1 MANKL
6 YEESSVSA
14 IATAIRNQNGSNNTY
29 TIAQMAPAIN
39 ALSFD
44 ITNSII
50 KKYKATTNTISAR
63 TFVEFVNG
71 GMGSS
76 NGTDTRLSTVNG
88 SYVNSSAIA
97 IGEDEVFI
105 IYNNGDSLHGMI
117 CYIEG
122 SNITVGAD
130 AELYSGSDFYYNGGA
145 SMAQLDSDGL
155 TRRVF
160 VTFLVNDP
168 LGDYDVY
175 GLVCNITDTI
185 THGSATKLSD
195 TTFYIALTNTICLD
209 GSKIFILC
217 ARTQNRYAYG
227 VVCNVSGTTIS
238 RICESQLT
246 SQSNG
251 NVSPRAHKLSS
262 SSVFVT
268 HSVNNY
274 LYGMICTISSN
285 SITPGT
291 DTQLTTVEYTNYTT
305 SIGTLEAGTKLF
317 LVAPYKVTGVEDPW
331 FCLGAMICN
340 ISGNTITHGTHT
352 QLLNYDYT
360 YQSANVAVLS
370 PTKVF
375 ISHRSPGSTPNRLY
389 GMECTISGDTI
400 TPGTDYRLSSDS
412 SSTYINNCPVTL
424 DSDRVFISHRA
435 YPSNSKLYGV
445 VVGASKTIKLPET
458 KIDGVTKEQCTTSTA
473 GDVWEW
479 NQLIQA

>member
-14 IATAIRNQNGSNNTY
+14 IATAIRNQNGSNSTY
-29 TIAQMAPAIN
+29 TVAQMAPAIN

-71 GMGSS
+71 EMGSS

-105 IYNNGDSLHGMI
+105 IYNNGNSLHGMI

-130 AELYSGSDFYYNGGA
+130 AELYSGSDLYYNGGA

-155 TRRVF
+155 TKRVF

-195 TTFYIALTNTICLD
+195 TTFYIAFTNTICLD

-217 ARTQNRYAYG
+217 VRRQNRYAYG

-238 RICESQLT
+238 RVCESQLT
-246 SQSNG
+246 SQPNG
-251 NVSPRAHKLSS
+251 NVSPDAHKLSS
-262 SSVFVT
+262 SSVLVT

-285 SITPGT
+285 SITTGT

-305 SIGTLEAGTKLF
+305 SIGTLEEGTKLI
-317 LVAPYKVTGVEDPW
+317 LIVPYKVTNVEDPW

-340 ISGNTITHGTHT
+340 ISNGTITHGEHT
-352 QLLNYDYT
+352 RLLTAEYT
-360 YQSANVAVLS
+360 WQEANVAVLS
-370 PTKVF
+370 STKVF
-375 ISHRSPGSTPNRLY
+375 ISHRSSSRLF
-389 GMECTISGDTI
+389 GIECVISGNTI
-400 TPGTDYRLSSDS
+400 TPGTDYRLSTDS
-412 SSTYINNCPVTL
+412 SHTYTNNCPVAL

-479 NQLIQA
+479 NHLIQV